1 MDINQFL
8 LQLLE
13 ELSNLDFV
21 EKVDIQTEVFIL
33 KGRVILRKNHFLQ
46 VYNNEFTGTVAFSL
60 IENERRVWGVDFD
73 NIRGWHLHPL
83 ENSEG
88 HYIIEQRTIKEIVKS
103 LADAWLLMP

>member
-33 KGRVILRKNHFLQ
+33 KGRVILRKNRFLQ
-46 VYNNEFTGTVAFSL
+46 VYYNEFTGTVAFSL